1 MYLFT
6 QQLYIIYVNMNILF
20 LKTSAEVDSC
30 KLLVLNVVVWSKYVK
45 NQLVLKLTLLCIMS
59 LYYNV
64 MNVIYWNTFV
74 IDIIKLFR

>member
-45 NQLVLKLTLLCIMS
+45 KPTSAEVDF
-59 LYYNV
+59 V
-64 MNVIYWNTFV
+64 M
-74 IDIIKLFR
+74 